1 MSYRHKKL
9 KEEDVV
15 ICECKY
21 GVNDPETAC
30 GERCLNVLTS
40 TECTLGYCQSGEN
53 CRNQS
58 PNAIF
63 SYARHGTLPHTQCF
77 ACCSQRFQKCEYAK
91 TKLFRTEGRGWGL
104 LADENIKAGQFIMEY
119 CREVLS
125 SEATKKR
132 CLAYEAHKVKDA
144 YIISVNVN
152 YFIDATKKGSLARF
166 INHSC
171 QPNCETRK
179 WIVLGETRVGI
190 FAKRDISVRMELSY
204 NYNFEW
210 YGGAP
215 VHCLCGA
222 ANCSLFLG
230 AKSQGF
236 KLAQECSHVWEEEDN
251 RYIVDNLPL
260 YDTTDDDESSPVISG
275 TSGGNE
281 YTYKVLND
289 SEESTLKLEQ
299 TNSKTKK
306 MSQPKPKLK
315 GYNHVCEEGDNR
327 YIMDNLPLYDT
338 TDDDESSPVISLTS
352 GGNEHTK
359 ILNDSEGSTFKVEPT
374 NSATKKKSQRKPKLK
389 QLKTVNPG
397 WKYGKRAS
405 ETNKAACEQCPDVV
419 REEMKK
425 YVDVKKEQKRQ
436 ALLQS
441 DVTNIGDDKDE
452 DIEEGEATE

>member
-1 MSYRHKKL
+1 LVNFNWNVLMSYRHKKL
-9 KEEDVV
+9 KEEDVAV
-15 ICECKY
+15 CECKY

-53 CRNQS
+53 CRNQ
-58 PNAIF
+58 
-63 SYARHGTLPHTQCF
+63 
-77 ACCSQRFQKCEYAK
+77 RFQKCEYAK

-119 CREVLS
+119 CGEVLS
-125 SEATKKR
+125 SEAAKKR

-144 YIISVNVN
+144 YIISVNAN

-179 WIVLGETRVGI
+179 WIVSGETRVGI
-190 FAKRDISVRMELSY
+190 FAKRDISVGMELSY

-215 VHCLCGA
+215 VRCLCGA

-230 AKSQGF
+230 SKSQGF

-251 RYIVDNLPL
+251 SINSFPCNSWIFISIWLSYFRYIVDNLPL
-260 YDTTDDDESSPVISG
+260 YDTTDDDKSSPVISG

-281 YTYKVLND
+281 HTYKVLND
-289 SEESTLKLEQ
+289 SEASTFKLEQ

-306 MSQPKPKLK
+306 KCQPKPKLK
-315 GYNHVCEEGDNR
+315 VKY
-327 YIMDNLPLYDT
+327 P
-338 TDDDESSPVISLTS
+338 
-352 GGNEHTK
+352 
-359 ILNDSEGSTFKVEPT
+359 ILNFK
-374 NSATKKKSQRKPKLK
+374 R
-389 QLKTVNPG
+389 TV
-397 WKYGKRAS
+397 
-405 ETNKAACEQCPDVV
+405 
-419 REEMKK
+419 
-425 YVDVKKEQKRQ
+425 
-436 ALLQS
+436 
-441 DVTNIGDDKDE
+441 
-452 DIEEGEATE
+452 

>member
-1 MSYRHKKL
+1 MESPNEEGSPSANCKCCNLTIDESEYEHRNLHHKRMQCKENHAPVRGIHKKL

-15 ICECKY
+15 VCECKY

-40 TECTLGYCQSGEN
+40 TECTLGYCQNGEN
-53 CRNQS
+53 CRN
-58 PNAIF
+58 
-63 SYARHGTLPHTQCF
+63 
-77 ACCSQRFQKCEYAK
+77 QRFQKCEYAK

-119 CREVLS
+119 CGEVLS
-125 SEATKKR
+125 SEAAKKR

-144 YIISVNVN
+144 YIISVNAN

-190 FAKRDISVRMELSY
+190 FAKRDISVGMELSY

-215 VHCLCGA
+215 VRCLCGA

-230 AKSQGF
+230 SKSQGF

-260 YDTTDDDESSPVISG
+260 YDMTDDDKSSPVISG
-275 TSGGNE
+275 TSGGNKH
-281 YTYKVLND
+281 TYKVLND
-289 SEESTLKLEQ
+289 SEASTFKLEQ

-306 MSQPKPKLK
+306 KCQPKPKLK
-315 GYNHVCEEGDNR
+315 VKY
-327 YIMDNLPLYDT
+327 P
-338 TDDDESSPVISLTS
+338 
-352 GGNEHTK
+352 
-359 ILNDSEGSTFKVEPT
+359 ILNFKM
-374 NSATKKKSQRKPKLK
+374 
-389 QLKTVNPG
+389 TV
-397 WKYGKRAS
+397 
-405 ETNKAACEQCPDVV
+405 
-419 REEMKK
+419 
-425 YVDVKKEQKRQ
+425 
-436 ALLQS
+436 
-441 DVTNIGDDKDE
+441 
-452 DIEEGEATE
+452 

>member
-1 MSYRHKKL
+1 MDAHISDMVQLPEGVTPFVQITQNEFLGRKHKKL
-9 KEEDVV
+9 KEEDVAV
-15 ICECKY
+15 CECKY

-53 CRNQS
+53 CRNQ
-58 PNAIF
+58 
-63 SYARHGTLPHTQCF
+63 
-77 ACCSQRFQKCEYAK
+77 RFQKCEYAK

-119 CREVLS
+119 CGEVLS
-125 SEATKKR
+125 SEAAKKR

-144 YIISVNVN
+144 YIISVNAN

-190 FAKRDISVRMELSY
+190 FAKRDISVGMELSY

-215 VHCLCGA
+215 VRCLCGA

-230 AKSQGF
+230 SKSQGF

-260 YDTTDDDESSPVISG
+260 YDTTNDDESSPVISG

-281 YTYKVLND
+281 
-289 SEESTLKLEQ
+289 
-299 TNSKTKK
+299 
-306 MSQPKPKLK
+306 
-315 GYNHVCEEGDNR
+315 
-327 YIMDNLPLYDT
+327 
-338 TDDDESSPVISLTS
+338 
-352 GGNEHTK
+352 HTK
-359 ILNDSEGSTFKVEPT
+359 ILNDGEGSTFKVEPT
-374 NSATKKKSQRKPKLK
+374 NSTIKKKSQRKPKLK
-389 QLKTVNPG
+389 QLKTVDPG

-405 ETNKAACEQCPDVV
+405 ETNKAAVECNFCKKVTNGGIFRHKQHLIGTCRDVTRCEQCPDVV

-425 YVDVKKEQKRQ
+425 YVDVKNEQKRQ